1 MTDLIYLLNIDITL
15 LISLITHRLDR
26 LPPATSPENNV
37 RYRQQRQT
45 SVLGGGQHN
54 RVCGTTE
61 MLTLGEV

>member
-26 LPPATSPENNV
+26 LFSGLVAGGNV